1 MDKFFSHFEKIAAN
15 LYWSFESHTMLVQSV
30 LVGKAREVYSALSV
44 EQSADYE
51 VVKREILKAY
61 ELVPEAYRQQFHES
75 KCKEG
80 QTYMEFAQQKE
91 ALFNRWCTSQ
101 QVGNSFDKL
110 KQLIFLEEFKSCAP
124 VRVKTYLEEQKV
136 DELQRVATL
145 ADDYKLTHQNRVP
158 MLRRRV
164 LPLISPEVP

>member
-1 MDKFFSHFEKIAAN
+1 MKDKEIQVQIKLKELELKKSTPVSTSESSPSTASAPPSFDVSRQVRLVPQLHKQEMDKFFLHFKKVVTS
-15 LYWSFESHTMLVQSV
+15 LHWPP
-30 LVGKAREVYSALSV
+30 REVYSALSV

-51 VVKREILKAY
+51 VVKREIL
-61 ELVPEAYRQQFHES
+61 EGIVPEAYCQQLREL

-110 KQLIFLEEFKSCAP
+110 KQLVLLEE
-124 VRVKTYLEEQKV
+124 V
-136 DELQRVATL
+136 
-145 ADDYKLTHQNRVP
+145 
-158 MLRRRV
+158 
-164 LPLISPEVP
+164 

>member
-1 MDKFFSHFEKIAAN
+1 MAAN
-15 LYWSFESHTMLVQSV
+15 LHWLPESHTMLLQSA
-30 LVGKAREVYSALSV
+30 LIGKAREVYSALSV

-61 ELVPEAYRQQFHES
+61 ELVPEAYRQQFRES

-110 KQLIFLEEFKSCAP
+110 KQLILLEEFKSCVP
-124 VRVKTYLEEQKV
+124 VKVKTYLEEQKV
-136 DELQRVATL
+136 NKLQREATL
-145 ADDYKLTHQNRVP
+145 ADDYKLTFQNMGPILTPRVFP
-158 MLRRRV
+158 HPSPKV
-164 LPLISPEVP
+164 L